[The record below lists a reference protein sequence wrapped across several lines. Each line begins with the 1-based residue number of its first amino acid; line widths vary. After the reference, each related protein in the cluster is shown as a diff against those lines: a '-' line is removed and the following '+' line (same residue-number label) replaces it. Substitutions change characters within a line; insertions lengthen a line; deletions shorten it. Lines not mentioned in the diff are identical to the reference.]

1 MYALHSNIRQ
11 TLCSV
16 VNDENEDG
24 HDNDDTKNSI
34 EMLPNSHS
42 EDEGEE
48 GEVVENQANTVC
60 ISENLM
66 H

>member
-1 MYALHSNIRQ
+1 MMKMKMAMTTMILRIE
-11 TLCSV
+11 LV
-16 VNDENEDG
+16 VVKGEGRD
-24 HDNDDTKNSI
+24 SI